1 MNKSINMEQELINK
15 NQLYILFKEIIDK
28 KQISNYLEKLT
39 FDNDLP
45 AYACYCEKLKEIFY
59 NYSMIKNAINHENI
73 DIYIRVLLHEIRHAE
88 QRKTNL
94 NYILN
99 NLIQD
104 SLTYRNEVN
113 YICLPHE
120 IDADIFSYFY
130 FYNRKQF
137 IDEEEAHIY
146 LKQIYNVIKKKYN
159 QSIPAK
165 MFYYEIDFIEKYYSI
180 LDKIKSN
187 YLKLQYGIY
196 LDDKV
201 LNEID
206 HYLQYPLEYKKI
218 ITKNFSL

>member
-1 MNKSINMEQELINK
+1 
-15 NQLYILFKEIIDK
+15 
-28 KQISNYLEKLT
+28 
-39 FDNDLP
+39 
-45 AYACYCEKLKEIFY
+45 
-59 NYSMIKNAINHENI
+59 
-73 DIYIRVLLHEIRHAE
+73 
-88 QRKTNL
+88 
-94 NYILN
+94 
-99 NLIQD
+99 
-104 SLTYRNEVN
+104 
-113 YICLPHE
+113 LPHE

-146 LKQIYNVIKKKYN
+146 LKKIYNVIKKKYN

-180 LDKIKSN
+180 LDEIKSN

-201 LNEID
+201 LNEMD